1 MVISRRVSAT
11 VSAISL
17 LQPPPPPPPRTPSA
31 PSAFYRHLRRRCC
44 CCCPPRRHRARAQR
58 SQGERARR
66 AGVHPHARSSSPR
79 PSGFRLLCP
88 GGKQL
93 TGRNFAPETRETQR
107 KPRKGTGSRQRR
119 GTAGLELV
127 GADRFRPD
135 YRAHN
140 APGERAPAGPRQSC
154 FGLSFSVG
162 LGLEQWKEHYTRSS
176 RPWKT
181 RGQKLN
187 GELGEVCP
195 QSEQNCLR

>member
-1 MVISRRVSAT
+1 M
-11 VSAISL
+11 
-17 LQPPPPPPPRTPSA
+17 
-31 PSAFYRHLRRRCC
+31 
-44 CCCPPRRHRARAQR
+44 
-58 SQGERARR
+58 
-66 AGVHPHARSSSPR
+66 
-79 PSGFRLLCP
+79 
-88 GGKQL
+88 
-93 TGRNFAPETRETQR
+93 
-107 KPRKGTGSRQRR
+107 
-119 GTAGLELV
+119 ELV